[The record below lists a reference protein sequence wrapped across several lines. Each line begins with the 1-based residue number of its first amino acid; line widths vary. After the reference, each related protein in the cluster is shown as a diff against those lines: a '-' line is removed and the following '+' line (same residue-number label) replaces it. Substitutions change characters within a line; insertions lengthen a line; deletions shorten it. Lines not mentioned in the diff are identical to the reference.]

1 MQDKKKIL
9 LVEGYNDKGVIE
21 QVLNAYGI
29 NVDIEIKVCKGVDGM
44 PDELRLHLKNP
55 SAYSAVAVIAD
66 ADTNTDSRW
75 QQIRN
80 ILHNTGMYDC
90 NRLPLPPEGA
100 VLASVDSDISL
111 KAGAWIMPINEY
123 PGALVEFLIEM
134 IPIEDE
140 LMVEVE
146 NKLMELESQCK
157 QRYAAKDR
165 NKAKVQTYTAWERKP
180 GISVATAVK
189 SRILNPHTPTADKF
203 VEWIKEVFVNE

>member
-29 NVDIEIKVCKGVDGM
+29 NVDIEIKVCGGVDVM
-44 PDELRLHLKNP
+44 SDELRLYLKNP

-66 ADTNTDSRW
+66 ADTNTNSRW

-80 ILHNTGMYDC
+80 VLHDTGLYKC
-90 NRLPLPPEGA
+90 NRLPLSPEGA
-100 VLASVDSDISL
+100 VLSSVDPDISL
-111 KAGAWIMPINEY
+111 KAGAWIMPNNEY
-123 PGALVEFLIEM
+123 PGTLEDFLLDM

-146 NKLMELESQCK
+146 NKLLDLESQCK
-157 QRYAAKDR
+157 QRYAVKDR
-165 NKAKVQTYTAWERKP
+165 NKAKVQTYIAWEHKP

-203 VEWIKEVFVNE
+203 VEWIKELFVNE

>member
-29 NVDIEIKVCKGVDGM
+29 NLDIEIKVCNGVDGM

-55 SAYSAVAVIAD
+55 SAYSVVAVIAD
-66 ADTNTDSRW
+66 ADTNTGSRW

-80 ILHNTGMYDC
+80 VLHDTGLYKC
-90 NRLPLPPEGA
+90 NRLPLSPEGA
-100 VLASVDSDISL
+100 VLSSVDPDIFL
-111 KAGAWIMPINEY
+111 KAGAWIMPNNEY
-123 PGALVEFLIEM
+123 PGTLEDFLLDM

-146 NKLMELESQCK
+146 NKLLDLESQCK
-157 QRYAAKDR
+157 QRYEVKDR
-165 NKAKVQTYTAWERKP
+165 NKAKVQTYIAWEHKP

-203 VEWIKEVFVNE
+203 VEWIKELFVNE

>member
-29 NVDIEIKVCKGVDGM
+29 NVDIEIKVCDGVAGM
-44 PDELRLHLKNP
+44 SDELRLYLKNP

-66 ADTNTDSRW
+66 ADTDTNSRW

-80 ILHNTGMYDC
+80 VLHGTGLYKC
-90 NRLPLPPEGA
+90 NRLPLPSEGA
-100 VLASVDSDISL
+100 VLVSVDSDISL
-111 KAGAWIMPINEY
+111 KAGAWIMPNNEY
-123 PGALVEFLIEM
+123 SGALEEFLLEM
-134 IPIEDE
+134 VPAEDD
-140 LMVEVE
+140 LMVEVD
-146 NKLMELESQCK
+146 NKLLDLESQSK
-157 QRYAAKDR
+157 QRYAGKDR
-165 NKAKVQTYTAWERKP
+165 NKAKVQTYIAWERKP

-203 VEWIKEVFVNE
+203 VGWIKEVFVNP

>member
-29 NVDIEIKVCKGVDGM
+29 NVDIEIKVCGGVDVM
-44 PDELRLHLKNP
+44 SDELRLYLKNP

-66 ADTNTDSRW
+66 ADTNTNSRW

-80 ILHNTGMYDC
+80 VLHNTGLYKC
-90 NRLPLPPEGA
+90 NRLPLPSEGA
-100 VLASVDSDISL
+100 VLVSVDSDISL
-111 KAGAWIMPINEY
+111 KAGAWIMPNNEY
-123 PGALVEFLIEM
+123 SGALEEFLLEM
-134 IPIEDE
+134 VPAEDD
-140 LMVEVE
+140 LMVEVDD
-146 NKLMELESQCK
+146 KLLDLESQSK
-157 QRYAAKDR
+157 QRYAGKDR
-165 NKAKVQTYTAWERKP
+165 NKAKVQTYIAWERKP